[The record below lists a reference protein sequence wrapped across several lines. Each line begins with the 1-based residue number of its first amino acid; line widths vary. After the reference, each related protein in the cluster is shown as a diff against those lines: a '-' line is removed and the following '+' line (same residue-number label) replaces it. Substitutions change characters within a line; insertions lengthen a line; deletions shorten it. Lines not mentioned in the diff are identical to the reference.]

1 MTNHATISLNLTT
14 RAAIKRLWRDW
25 IASRKVAI
33 VMALMLMALVAA
45 TAAAYPVMIR
55 HVFDALGSGDADL
68 IWQIPPLIIALTLIK
83 GLAMYFQ
90 VRQVTSLA
98 LSITTAIQ
106 KAMARH
112 LIHADLAQV
121 LSAPT
126 GEFVSRVMNDV
137 LVVRE
142 AIKRLANNLIRDLL
156 TIITMVATMIWFDWL
171 LTIIVL
177 VVYPIAMKPII
188 TIGKRQRKQSS
199 HLQEDMA
206 DVTAMMN
213 ETLQGSRMVR
223 AFGLEDHETNRTGRA
238 FDGLFSRILKLEL
251 GRARIDPILEVLG
264 GLAVAGVIAV
274 AGWRVIAGHMQVG
287 DVAGFITALLMLV
300 QPVRGLGTLNAVVEE
315 AAAALNRIFALLDTS
330 PEITSPEITSPD
342 KTSSQA
348 ITTGHAITKGEVV
361 FDQVSFHYGDAP
373 ALTDVS
379 FTARS
384 GQTLA
389 LVGPSGAGKTT
400 VINLLPRLFDR
411 HQGLIT
417 IDGVDIQDMML
428 PDLRSAMALV
438 SQDAVLFND
447 TIRNNIRLGRL
458 DASDAEVEDAA
469 RHAAAYE
476 FIMAQPNGFDTMVG
490 EAGSRLSGGQKQR
503 IAIARAMLKDAPI
516 LLLDEATSALDAAS
530 EQQIQSA
537 LERLSH
543 GRTTLVVAHRL
554 ATVQGA
560 DQILVMDQGKLV
572 EQGRHAELMAKDGLY
587 AKLCALQHFTAD

>member
-1 MTNHATISLNLTT
+1 MTSRATISLNLST
-14 RAAIKRLWRDW
+14 RAAITRLWRDW
-25 IASRKVAI
+25 IASRKAAI
-33 VMALMLMALVAA
+33 VIALLLMALVAA
-45 TAAAYPVMIR
+45 TSAAYPVMIR
-55 HVFDALGSGDADL
+55 HVFDALGTADADL
-68 IWQIPPLIIALTLIK
+68 IWQIPPLIIGLTLIK

-188 TIGKRQRKQSS
+188 SIGKRQRKQSS

-223 AFGLEDHETNRTGRA
+223 AYGLEDHETKRTALG
-238 FDGLFSRILKLEL
+238 FDGLYNRILRLEL

-274 AGWRVIAGHMQVG
+274 AGWRVIAGHMQLG

-315 AAAALNRIFALLDTS
+315 SAAALNRIFALIDTA
-330 PEITSPEITSPD
+330 PKITSPENTSSKITSSNSASASP
-342 KTSSQA
+342 
-348 ITTGHAITKGEVV
+348 ITKGDVA
-361 FDQVSFHYGDAP
+361 FDGVSFAYGDVP
-373 ALTDVS
+373 ALSDLS
-379 FTARS
+379 FTAPS
-384 GQTLA
+384 GKTIA

-411 HQGLIT
+411 TTGQIT
-417 IDGVDIQDMML
+417 IDGIDIQDMAIS
-428 PDLRSAMALV
+428 DLRASMALV

-458 DASDAEVEDAA
+458 DASDAEVEAA
-469 RHAAAYE
+469 AKNAAAYD
-476 FIMAQPNGFDTMVG
+476 FIMAQPDGFDTVVG

-503 IAIARAMLKDAPI
+503 ISIARAMLKDAPI

-530 EQQIQSA
+530 EKQIQHA
-537 LERLSH
+537 LEVLSK

-560 DQILVMDQGKLV
+560 DEILVMDQGKLV
-572 EQGRHAELMAKDGLY
+572 EQGQHSALIKADGLY
-587 AKLCALQHFTAD
+587 AKLCALQHFTSD